1 MKEPNYFPLLE
12 ETGEGYDDVLFS
24 SPDNQKCNKIS
35 VQSEKPKCG
44 ERTVEAS
51 TVLVPPIQTETEVP
65 LGPMSPVQKL
75 LFLLSLFLCLLFFV
89 TFAWLLPCNLP
100 EFRKQEKQDK
110 VSWLIHLNDTEI
122 TTNLEAVTLKF
133 GSPPFLVVFGMRS
146 KTNNSST
153 AGLMAL
159 SESEGNILWY
169 VPLHSVPTSLK
180 CNILDVNKDG
190 IMDCIIRGENGLFV
204 AVNSING
211 HTFWYLHNHNGQP
224 PPVGLSAPV
233 IIPDCDGD
241 LVPEVVVAYCIQ
253 KFDSD
258 NNASSLIYMAVVSG
272 SSGQLLGLLH
282 HLEVCNEIPAIV
294 TRQTDDADNVDIVFF
309 CSNGSNNGHV
319 WVLPSSSLCQ
329 SETISSDTLSSLRTV
344 YREYVSEKELDLF
357 VVRDTP
363 GAEDSLIVA
372 RKDALTYLRG
382 DGYSELWNVSFTENF
397 LIRSMVIGRF
407 RDANNL
413 QVAIVVTD
421 DVTSKV
427 IILESETGIEYESF
441 SCEDCNI
448 KSLMVLP
455 GLISQ
460 RDALLM
466 KLVSPLST
474 TNKINVYFNK
484 KTNVRE
490 GRGNGHL
497 KQFSEKL
504 VLVDPAELEIS
515 IKIEELNT
523 LCSAG
528 LQCGQNTWSSTVE
541 LLKDKSTQLII
552 ISAFHSTSRET
563 DAVVKLVKWT
573 SSSSCAPSKI
583 CME

>member
-1 MKEPNYFPLLE
+1 MKERLPNYFPLLE
-12 ETGEGYDDVLFS
+12 ETGEGDDDVLFS
-24 SPDNQKCNKIS
+24 SPDNQKCSKKS
-35 VQSEKPKCG
+35 LQSEIPKCG
-44 ERTVEAS
+44 ERTMEAS
-51 TVLVPPIQTETEVP
+51 IGLVPSVQTETEVP

-110 VSWLIHLNDTEI
+110 VSWLTHLNNTEI
-122 TTNLEAVTLKF
+122 TTNLEAVTLIS

-159 SESEGNILWY
+159 SQSGGKIVWY

-204 AVNSING
+204 AINSVNG

-282 HLEVCNEIPAIV
+282 HLEVCNEIPAVV
-294 TRQTDDADNVDIVFF
+294 TRQTGDIDNVDVVFF

-319 WVLPSSSLCQ
+319 WILPSSSLCQ
-329 SETISSDTLSSLRTV
+329 SETISSDTLSNLRTV
-344 YREYVSEKELDLF
+344 YRENFSGKELDLF
-357 VVRDTP
+357 VVRDIP

-372 RKDALTYLRG
+372 RKGALTYLRG
-382 DGYSELWNVSFTENF
+382 DGYSEQWNVNFTDNF
-397 LIRSMVIGRF
+397 LIRSMVIGHF
-407 RDANNL
+407 HDANNL

-421 DVTSKV
+421 DVTSK
-427 IILESETGIEYESF
+427 T
-441 SCEDCNI
+441 
-448 KSLMVLP
+448 
-455 GLISQ
+455 
-460 RDALLM
+460 
-466 KLVSPLST
+466 
-474 TNKINVYFNK
+474 NVYFNK
-484 KTNVRE
+484 KTSVRD
-490 GRGNGHL
+490 GRGNRHL

-515 IKIEELNT
+515 IKIEELN
-523 LCSAG
+523 SG
-528 LQCGQNTWSSTVE
+528 LHCGQNTRSSSIAVE
-541 LLKDKSTQLII
+541 LLKDKSTHLIV

-563 DAVVKLVKWT
+563 DAVVKLTKWT